1 MKKKVLV
8 IDDNEMMRSF
18 LQHILGGSFDATVV
32 SSGEEAFELLE
43 SADEIPDLVF
53 SDFDLD
59 RMSGYELPIYLKNTP
74 GYRHLPVVIMS
85 GKGDS
90 HKRLICK
97 AGGAVDFITK
107 PFNPAELQAR
117 FRQILAESTVNET
130 SE

>member
-18 LQHILGGSFDATVV
+18 LTHILGGSFDATVV
-32 SSGEEAFELLE
+32 SSGEEALEWLE
-43 SADEIPDLVF
+43 SADQIPDLIL
-53 SDFDLD
+53 SDFDLEG
-59 RMSGYELPIYLKNTP
+59 MSGYELLIYLKNTP

-97 AGGAVDFITK
+97 AGGAVDFINK
-107 PFNPAELQAR
+107 PFNPAELLAR
-117 FRQILAESTVNET
+117 FRQVLAETVVNEA
-130 SE
+130 SL